1 MNRIKYSTI
10 VGLCFLVS
18 AITALPIARDSLD
31 IGLKILSYQ
40 TDRLPLIE
48 LRWVSLAGSVY
59 DPENKFGLAN
69 LTTKLITKGTKTRS
83 ASVLNKQ
90 LEFVGASL
98 SEITSYDY
106 SAIHLRC
113 LKKDLDLVLDILAD
127 ILINP
132 EFPENELSRLK
143 RQTIGEIKQNLDYP
157 YAIGWQ
163 KFVELIFQDHPY
175 GHMPIGDTLSI
186 NNITRQDII
195 EFYHNYW
202 TQDNGFLVIAGDF
215 DRAELLQ
222 KVKEKFGKIKIGK
235 TTKNI
240 PEFNF
245 KPFSEKPKGYLIHK
259 PELNQSYIFIGH
271 AGIAET
277 SPDYFPARIMNYILG
292 GSPLTSRIG
301 AGVRETQGLAYDARS
316 FFDRRL
322 YGGLFVASTQTSDP
336 NKAIKII
343 INEIKKMKQAGATSK
358 ELKDA
363 KTFYIGN
370 FPFNYDATRD
380 KIELLQSIE
389 LYQKGLDYPDRF
401 TNYIE
406 EITLD
411 RVNQLAKK
419 YLLPEN
425 YLLVIVTN
433 LTKDQLDISDIDWLN

>member
-10 VGLCFLVS
+10 IGLCFLAS
-18 AITALPIARDSLD
+18 AITALPITRDSLD
-31 IGLKILSYQ
+31 SGLKVLSYQ

-69 LTTKLITKGTKTRS
+69 LTTKLITKATKTRS

-215 DRAELLQ
+215 DRAELLR
-222 KVKEKFGKIKIGK
+222 KVKEKFSKMKIGK
-235 TTKNI
+235 AKKVI
-240 PEFNF
+240 PEFSFN
-245 KPFSEKPKGYLIHK
+245 PFSDKPKGYLIHK

-301 AGVRETQGLAYDARS
+301 AGVRETQGLAYDA
-316 FFDRRL
+316 
-322 YGGLFVASTQTSDP
+322 
-336 NKAIKII
+336 
-343 INEIKKMKQAGATSK
+343 
-358 ELKDA
+358 
-363 KTFYIGN
+363 
-370 FPFNYDATRD
+370 
-380 KIELLQSIE
+380 
-389 LYQKGLDYPDRF
+389 
-401 TNYIE
+401 
-406 EITLD
+406 
-411 RVNQLAKK
+411 
-419 YLLPEN
+419 
-425 YLLVIVTN
+425 
-433 LTKDQLDISDIDWLN
+433 